1 MSAADVSSSSAAL
14 PRWVREMTASVS
26 KSRGYVVSSTAAGFV
41 VKVHPATP
49 RRGPPPWVAQEASA
63 HPLRDER
70 REGAAEEQ
78 RDVPSARQRRSA
90 NRARDHRE
98 AQRRKRV
105 RERARCALAEL
116 ARRRRAQREQE
127 LRERG

>member
-14 PRWVREMTASVS
+14 PRWVREMTASMS

-70 REGAAEEQ
+70 REGATEEQ
-78 RDVPSARQRRSA
+78 RNVPSARPSVLPELCATFEPWRTDRPLDATGVGTVVTSA
-90 NRARDHRE
+90 LDL
-98 AQRRKRV
+98 V
-105 RERARCALAEL
+105 
-116 ARRRRAQREQE
+116 
-127 LRERG
+127 